1 MDYKSIQ
8 QFLGIMLHFLFSLK
22 LLKIMLKCVTMYN
35 TDNEN
40 KVISINQSNHV
51 NAKSV
56 TLEMSVGVSSSIMRT
71 VWPLGEGVVWTDG
84 GTLQ

>member
-1 MDYKSIQ
+1 
-8 QFLGIMLHFLFSLK
+8 
-22 LLKIMLKCVTMYN
+22 MLKCVTMYK

-56 TLEMSVGVSSSIMRT
+56 TLGMSVGVSSSIMRT

>member
-1 MDYKSIQ
+1 
-8 QFLGIMLHFLFSLK
+8 
-22 LLKIMLKCVTMYN
+22 MLKCVTMYS

-40 KVISINQSNHV
+40 KVISINQSKHV